1 VAVVDESAGAQ
12 GPGGVAV
19 KEAPCR
25 LVGEAGIGVPFR
37 PIIDLTT
44 TRISGR
50 KSLARIDA
58 VLGQVDPPAFFP
70 SPAERR
76 HRPILGGL

>member
-1 VAVVDESAGAQ
+1 VAVVDESAGTQ
-12 GPGGVAV
+12 GAGGVAF
-19 KEAPCR
+19 KGAPRR
-25 LVGEAGIGVPFR
+25 LVGDAGIGVPFR
-37 PIIDLTT
+37 PIIGLTT

-58 VLGQVDPPAFFP
+58 VLGQVDPAAFLP
-70 SPAERR
+70 SPAEWR